1 MTTVIEPQRRD
12 TIPTGFNPYLLMTVL
27 FMSLAALTALDN
39 SLASFNL
46 ISSFG
51 GMRWLRVHFIT
62 LGTLTEAA
70 FWLMPALVAARRDLS
85 PPKTR
90 WGTWLALNA
99 GILVLLI
106 GIPLIN
112 STLIL
117 TGGTLVFIAVLLLIK
132 QLAEMGAKPLDAADG
147 QGRPFYI
154 AGLSYFLLGIIVG
167 TGLWLGWGAWLR
179 IKVPIEVHI
188 HANSWGFMSFIFA
201 GLLIDIYPRVTG
213 KALAWPR
220 SVTAIFWLLALGAL
234 GLVLGPWTGSLWF
247 TVPGLLMH
255 SAGTILLLAN
265 VVKPLRGERWSVGLW
280 HVVTSYFWFWAPVL
294 VAPLI
299 IAGVTG
305 FPGAGIEQNAPQA
318 LVYGWML
325 QFGFAILPYFFM
337 RVFLPEEQ
345 ARLGGSWFSLIVSH
359 LAGFVFWSSIF
370 LLDYQGVLQG
380 VAYAL
385 WVAALLPILH
395 DIWRIVHRSLAE
407 QDEALSAEGVGSEP
421 VVGELSSGD

>member
-1 MTTVIEPQRRD
+1 ML
-12 TIPTGFNPYLLMTVL
+12 NPYFLMTIL
-27 FMSLAALTALDN
+27 FLSLAALTALDN

-46 ISSFG
+46 LSAYG
-51 GMRWLRVHFIT
+51 GIRWLRIHFIT

-70 FWLMPALVAARRDLS
+70 FWLMPALAAARRGLS

-90 WGTWLALNA
+90 WSTWLALNA
-99 GILVLLI
+99 GIITLLI

-117 TGGTLVFIAVLLLIK
+117 TGGTLVFVAVLLLIK
-132 QLAEMGAKPLDAADG
+132 QLADMGERSLGAGSG

-188 HANSWGFMSFIFA
+188 HANSWGFMSFVFA
-201 GLLIDIYPRVTG
+201 GLLVDIYPRVTG
-213 KALAWPR
+213 KSLAWPR
-220 SVTAIFWLLALGAL
+220 SISAIFWLLALGAL
-234 GLVLGPWTGSLWF
+234 GLVLGPWVGSNWF
-247 TVPGLLMH
+247 SVPGLLMH

-265 VVKPLRGERWSVGLW
+265 VIKPMRGERWSAGLW
-280 HVVTSYFWFWAPVL
+280 HLTTSYFWFWAPVL

-299 IAGVTG
+299 IAGVPG

-325 QFGFAILPYFFM
+325 QFGYAILPYFFM
-337 RVFLPEEQ
+337 RVFLPQEEP
-345 ARLGGSWFSLIVSH
+345 RLGGNWFSLIASH
-359 LAGFVFWSSIF
+359 VGGFVFWSSIF
-370 LLDYQGVLQG
+370 LTDYQGLLQG
-380 VAYAL
+380 TAYAL
-385 WVAALLPILH
+385 WVASLLPIAL
-395 DIWRIVHRSLAE
+395 DIWRIVRRGLAE
-407 QDEALSAEGVGSEP
+407 EEEELPEAVRAEP

>member
-1 MTTVIEPQRRD
+1 ML
-12 TIPTGFNPYLLMTVL
+12 NPYFLMTIL
-27 FMSLAALTALDN
+27 FLSLAALTALDN

-46 ISSFG
+46 LSAYG
-51 GMRWLRVHFIT
+51 GIRWLRIHFIT

-70 FWLMPALVAARRDLS
+70 FWLMPALAAARRGLS

-90 WGTWLALNA
+90 WSTWLALNA
-99 GILVLLI
+99 GIITLLI

-117 TGGTLVFIAVLLLIK
+117 TGGTLVFVAVLLLIK
-132 QLAEMGAKPLDAADG
+132 QLADMGERSLGAGSG

-188 HANSWGFMSFIFA
+188 HANSWGFMSFVFA
-201 GLLIDIYPRVTG
+201 GLLVDIYPRVTG
-213 KALAWPR
+213 KSLAWPR
-220 SVTAIFWLLALGAL
+220 SISAIFWLLALGAL
-234 GLVLGPWTGSLWF
+234 GLVLGPWVGSNWF
-247 TVPGLLMH
+247 SVPGLLMH

-265 VVKPLRGERWSVGLW
+265 VIKPMRGERWSAGLW
-280 HVVTSYFWFWAPVL
+280 HLTTSYFWFWAPVL

-299 IAGVTG
+299 IAGVPG

-325 QFGFAILPYFFM
+325 QFGYAILPYFFM
-337 RVFLPEEQ
+337 RVFLPQEEP
-345 ARLGGSWFSLIVSH
+345 RLGGNWFSLIASH
-359 LAGFVFWSSIF
+359 VGGFVFWSSIF
-370 LLDYQGVLQG
+370 LTDYQGLLQG
-380 VAYAL
+380 TAYAL
-385 WVAALLPILH
+385 WVASLLPIAL
-395 DIWRIVHRSLAE
+395 DIWRIVRRGLAE
-407 QDEALSAEGVGSEP
+407 EEEELPEAVRAEP
-421 VVGELSSGD
+421 AGELSSGD

>member
-1 MTTVIEPQRRD
+1 ML
-12 TIPTGFNPYLLMTVL
+12 NPYFLMTIL
-27 FMSLAALTALDN
+27 FLSLAALTALDN

-46 ISSFG
+46 LSAYG
-51 GMRWLRVHFIT
+51 GIRWLRIHFIT

-70 FWLMPALVAARRDLS
+70 FWLMPALAAARRGLS

-90 WGTWLALNA
+90 WSTWLALNA
-99 GILVLLI
+99 GIITLLI

-117 TGGTLVFIAVLLLIK
+117 TGGTLVFVAVLLLIK
-132 QLAEMGAKPLDAADG
+132 QLADMGERPVGAGSG

-188 HANSWGFMSFIFA
+188 HANSWGFMSFVFA
-201 GLLIDIYPRVTG
+201 GLLVDIYPRVTG
-213 KALAWPR
+213 KSLAWPR
-220 SVTAIFWLLALGAL
+220 SISAIFWLLALGAL
-234 GLVLGPWTGSLWF
+234 GLVLGPWVGSNWF
-247 TVPGLLMH
+247 SVPGLLMH

-265 VVKPLRGERWSVGLW
+265 VIKPMRGERWSAGLW
-280 HVVTSYFWFWAPVL
+280 HLTTSYFWFWAPVL

-299 IAGVTG
+299 IAKVPG

-325 QFGFAILPYFFM
+325 QFGYAILPYFFM
-337 RVFLPEEQ
+337 RVFLPQEEP
-345 ARLGGSWFSLIVSH
+345 RLGGNWFSLIATHVG
-359 LAGFVFWSSIF
+359 GFVFWSSIF
-370 LLDYQGVLQG
+370 LTDYQGLLQG
-380 VAYAL
+380 TAYAL
-385 WVAALLPILH
+385 WVASLLPIAL
-395 DIWRIVHRSLAE
+395 DIWRIVRRGLAE
-407 QDEALSAEGVGSEP
+407 EEEELPEAVRAEP
-421 VVGELSSGD
+421 AGELSSGD

>member
-1 MTTVIEPQRRD
+1 ML
-12 TIPTGFNPYLLMTVL
+12 NPYFLMTIL

-70 FWLMPALVAARRDLS
+70 FWLMPALAAAREGQ
-85 PPKTR
+85 PPPLTR

-99 GILVLLI
+99 GIVTLLI
-106 GIPLIN
+106 GIPLVN

-117 TGGTLVFIAVLLLIK
+117 AGGTLVFIAVMMLIK
-132 QLAEMGAKPLDAADG
+132 QLADMGARPVDAGSG

-154 AGLSYFLLGIIVG
+154 AGLGYFLLGIIVG

-179 IKVPIEVHI
+179 IQVPIEVHI
-188 HANSWGFMSFIFA
+188 HANSWGFMSFVFA
-201 GLLIDIYPRVTG
+201 GLLVDAYPRVTG
-213 KALAWPR
+213 RSLAWPR
-220 SVTAIFWLLALGAL
+220 SVSAIFWLLVFGAL
-234 GLVLGPWTGSLWF
+234 GLVLGPWVGSTWF
-247 TVPGLLMH
+247 SVPGLLLH
-255 SAGTILLLAN
+255 TAGTLLLLAN
-265 VVKPLRGERWSVGLW
+265 VVKPMLGRRWPVGLW
-280 HVVTSYFWFWAPVL
+280 HLTTSYFWFFAPVL

-299 IAGVTG
+299 IARVPG

-325 QFGFAILPYFFM
+325 QFGYAILPYFFT
-337 RVFLPEEQ
+337 RIFLPHEQ
-345 ARLGGSWFSLIVSH
+345 PRLGGSWFSLVATH
-359 LAGFVFWSSIF
+359 VGGFVFWSGIF
-370 LLDYQGVLQG
+370 LLDYQGLLQG

-385 WVAALLPILH
+385 WVASLLPILL
-395 DIWRIVHRSLAE
+395 DIWRIVRRGWAE
-407 QDEALSAEGVGSEP
+407 ENKGMPEAARVELGAGEP
-421 VVGELSSGD
+421 STAD

>member
-1 MTTVIEPQRRD
+1 M
-12 TIPTGFNPYLLMTVL
+12 FNPYFLMTIL

-46 ISSFG
+46 ISTFG

-70 FWLMPALVAARRDLS
+70 FWLMPALVAARRGQS

-90 WGTWLALNA
+90 WRTWLALNA
-99 GILVLLI
+99 GIIVLLI

-117 TGGTLVFIAVLLLIK
+117 SGGTLVFIAVLLLIK
-132 QLAEMGAKPLDAADG
+132 QLADMGEKPTDAGSG

-188 HANSWGFMSFIFA
+188 HANSWGFMSFMFA
-201 GLLIDIYPRVTG
+201 GLLVDVYPRVTG
-213 KALAWPR
+213 KSLAWPR
-220 SVTAIFWLLALGAL
+220 SVSAIFWLLAFGAL
-234 GLVLGPWTGSLWF
+234 GLVLGPWVGSNWF
-247 TVPGLLMH
+247 SVPGLLMH

-265 VVKPLRGERWSVGLW
+265 VIQPLRGERWSVGMW
-280 HVVTSYFWFWAPVL
+280 HITTSYFWFWAPVL

-299 IAGVTG
+299 ITGVPG

-325 QFGFAILPYFFM
+325 QFSYAILPYFFALI
-337 RVFLPEEQ
+337 FLPREQ
-345 ARLGGSWFSLIVSH
+345 PRLGGNWFSLVATH
-359 LAGFVFWSSIF
+359 VGGFVFWSGIF
-370 LLDYQGVLQG
+370 LIDYQSLLQG

-385 WVAALLPILH
+385 WVAALLPIVL
-395 DIWRIVHRSLAE
+395 DIWRIVRRGLAE
-407 QDEALSAEGVGSEP
+407 EDEALPEAVRAEAVAGD
-421 VVGELSSGD
+421 LSSGD

>member
-1 MTTVIEPQRRD
+1 ML
-12 TIPTGFNPYLLMTVL
+12 NPYFLMTIL
-27 FMSLAALTALDN
+27 FLSLAALTALDN

-46 ISSFG
+46 LSAYG
-51 GMRWLRVHFIT
+51 GIRWLRIHFIT

-70 FWLMPALVAARRDLS
+70 FWLMPALAAARRGLS

-90 WGTWLALNA
+90 WSTWLALNA
-99 GILVLLI
+99 GIITLLI

-117 TGGTLVFIAVLLLIK
+117 TGGTLVFVAVLLLIK
-132 QLAEMGAKPLDAADG
+132 QLADMGERPVGAGSG

-188 HANSWGFMSFIFA
+188 HANSWGFMSFVFA
-201 GLLIDIYPRVTG
+201 GLLVDIYPRVTG
-213 KALAWPR
+213 KSLAWPR
-220 SVTAIFWLLALGAL
+220 SISAIFWLLALGAL
-234 GLVLGPWTGSLWF
+234 GLVLGPWVGSNWF
-247 TVPGLLMH
+247 SVPGLLMH

-265 VVKPLRGERWSVGLW
+265 VIKPMRGERWSAGLW
-280 HVVTSYFWFWAPVL
+280 HLTTSYFWFWAPVL

-299 IAGVTG
+299 IAKVPG

-325 QFGFAILPYFFM
+325 QFGYAILPYFFM
-337 RVFLPEEQ
+337 RVFLPQEEP
-345 ARLGGSWFSLIVSH
+345 RLGGNWFSLIASH
-359 LAGFVFWSSIF
+359 VGGFVFWSSIF
-370 LLDYQGVLQG
+370 LTNYQVLLQG
-380 VAYAL
+380 TAYAL
-385 WVAALLPILH
+385 WVASLLPIAL
-395 DIWRIVHRSLAE
+395 DIWRIVRRGLAE
-407 QDEALSAEGVGSEP
+407 EEEELPEAVRAEP
-421 VVGELSSGD
+421 AGELSSGD